1 MKIPEGLNA
10 LKAEAETLNR
20 KLDDLDEEELKEV
33 NGGTLGPGYWD
44 SCPYQIRLGD
54 CLSVLAQ
61 KFKTTVRH
69 IMDMNPK
76 IQDPDKIFGGDWI
89 NMPYPDHE

>member
-1 MKIPEGLNA
+1 MKTPEGLNA
-10 LKAEAETLNR
+10 LKAEVETLNR
-20 KLDDLDEEELKEV
+20 KLDDLGEEELKEV
-33 NGGTLGPGYWD
+33 NGGTLGPGYWA
-44 SCPYQIRLGD
+44 SFPYQIRPGD